1 MLITGGSRG
10 IGRAVVDALLRR
22 HWTVALCSKSQQS
35 VDQAVRAHFS
45 EGDAA
50 RLAYL
55 AATVEEREALILF
68 LEDL

>member
-1 MLITGGSRG
+1 M
-10 IGRAVVDALLRR
+10 VDAKRAEDLDG
-22 HWTVALCSKSQQS
+22 AI
-35 VDQAVRAHFS
+35 RAHFS